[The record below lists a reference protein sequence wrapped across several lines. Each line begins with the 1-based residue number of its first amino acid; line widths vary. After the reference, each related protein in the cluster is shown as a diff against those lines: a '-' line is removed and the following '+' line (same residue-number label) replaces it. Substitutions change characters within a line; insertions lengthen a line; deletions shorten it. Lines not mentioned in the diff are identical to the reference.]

1 MVRLIIA
8 ERAKIKGDYFK
19 EVEPEEL
26 TDNGLG
32 QMIYEAKQLVE
43 TLEELHFKM
52 NEEED

>member
-19 EVEPEEL
+19 EVEPDEL
-26 TDNGLG
+26 TDIGIG

-43 TLEELHFKM
+43 TLEEIHFKR
-52 NEEED
+52 NEED